1 MAYEAKS
8 GMRTSLDEAIK
19 GLEQGDYTP
28 ESRASQAGQK
38 EESKRR
44 KKKGLK
50 PYKEGEVVTGV
61 KGGDMGDSALV
72 KGYKKSVFKSA
83 AAIHKI
89 LMDEENTDSSHH
101 SGSDY

>member
-1 MAYEAKS
+1 MADYSAKS
-8 GMRTSLDEAIK
+8 GMRTDFEGAIK
-19 GLEQGDYTP
+19 GLEQGSYTP
-28 ESRASQAGQK
+28 ESRAAQAGLDK
-38 EESKRR
+38 NPLSKAEVKKKNR
-44 KKKGLK
+44 KKS
-50 PYKEGEVVTGV
+50 GV

-89 LMDEENTDSSHH
+89 LMDGEDTDSSHN

>member
-28 ESRASQAGQK
+28 ESRAAQAGIAANPLSK
-38 EESKRR
+38 EEVKKKNR
-44 KKKGLK
+44 KKS
-50 PYKEGEVVTGV
+50 GV

-89 LMDEENTDSSHH
+89 LMDGEDTDSSHN

>member
-1 MAYEAKS
+1 MADYSAKS
-8 GMRTSLDEAIK
+8 GMRTDLEGAIK
-19 GLEQGDYTP
+19 GLEQGSYTP
-28 ESRASQAGQK
+28 ESRAAQAGIAANPYTK
-38 EESKRR
+38 EEVKKRNR
-44 KKKGLK
+44 KKG
-50 PYKEGEVVTGV
+50 GV

-89 LMDEENTDSSHH
+89 LMDEKDTDSSHN